1 MPYITGTIKKMVL
14 SAETCMNHRSLPFLT
29 FRMMPRAE
37 IKKKFRELAK
47 KYYPDTI
54 GDSSKFI
61 ELMENYKKLID

>member
-1 MPYITGTIKKMVL
+1 
-14 SAETCMNHRSLPFLT
+14 MNHRSLPFLT